1 MVMVYHEK
9 MVVVE
14 VVDVSKVVEV
24 VEVEVVEV
32 AGEPSVRCVIG

>member
-14 VVDVSKVVEV
+14 VVDMSKVLEV
-24 VEVEVVEV
+24 MEVEVVEV